1 MLLERVYAI
10 LYIVHVHSATALKL
24 NPKFSVWQIQ
34 MTTLCVTISLSAYVT
49 LVCLYSPKLYIIV
62 LHPEKN
68 VRKLTM
74 NTVKKPPVLPQ
85 VTRHTKQVAFLRHSV
100 CVYLLRKLGNISKS
114 VALPGTM
121 NNEPDMTWAMD
132 WRKEIGLPILVRL
145 ASGYVCKT
153 ESA

>member
-1 MLLERVYAI
+1 
-10 LYIVHVHSATALKL
+10 
-24 NPKFSVWQIQ
+24 

-74 NTVKKPPVLPQ
+74 NTVKKTPVLPQ

-114 VALPGTM
+114 VALPGAM
-121 NNEPDMTWAMD
+121 NNEPDMT
-132 WRKEIGLPILVRL
+132 
-145 ASGYVCKT
+145 
-153 ESA
+153 